1 MNKDNVVA
9 PLRGFGG
16 KVDAEFYC
24 RTGVGEFMQRKH
36 LGDMACPI
44 AQSLEL
50 VGEWWSILILRDA
63 FRGLGKFDEFQRSLG
78 VSPTILTR
86 RLKSLVEHGILYK
99 HAYSTRPLRF
109 EYLLTERGTA
119 FFPVMLTFLQWGNQS
134 LAADNVTVLPV
145 SRQRGTPVN
154 PVLVDD
160 HTLEPLTHLNVAI
173 AAGPDV
179 KRRLDPLQG
188 TKNQHEAHPYKESL

>member
-1 MNKDNVVA
+1 
-9 PLRGFGG
+9 
-16 KVDAEFYC
+16 
-24 RTGVGEFMQRKH
+24 MQRKH
-36 LGDMACPI
+36 LGDMPCPI

-86 RLKSLVEHGILYK
+86 RLKSLVTHGILYK

-109 EYLLTERGTA
+109 EYLLTERGEA
-119 FFPVMLTFLQWGNQS
+119 FFPVMLTLLQWGNQS
-134 LAADNVTVLPV
+134 LAAGDVTVEPI
-145 SRQRGTPVN
+145 SRQHGMPVT

-160 HTLEPLTHLNVAI
+160 STHEALTHLNVAI
-173 AAGPDV
+173 AVGANAIH
-179 KRRLDPLQG
+179 RQDPLQG
-188 TKNQHEAHPYKESL
+188 TKNHYETHPNKESL